1 MIQPKK
7 RFRSFLKRLLA
18 YFLKGLLLVVPL
30 TVTVYVIF
38 KSFDFIDNLLPNHLP
53 GVGLLI
59 IVSALTFLGFLG
71 TTIIQEPLLQA
82 IDKLLERIPLV
93 KFIYTS
99 IRDLLSAFVGKEK
112 MFNKPVMVKMNENS
126 EVYKLGFITQKDLT
140 SLNINEGFSAV
151 YLPHSY
157 NFSGN
162 LFIVSNNLIKTLDIP
177 SDEAM
182 KFIVSGGISKKITS
196 KEKIK
201 NQE

>member
-18 YFLKGLLLVVPL
+18 YFLKGLLLAVPV
-30 TVTVYVIF
+30 TVTVYVLY
-38 KSFDFIDNLLPNHLP
+38 KSFVFLDNLLPNQLP
-53 GVGLLI
+53 GIGILI
-59 IVSALTFLGFLG
+59 IFSAITFLGFLG

-82 IDKLLERIPLV
+82 MDRLLERIPLV

-112 MFNKPVMVKMNENS
+112 MFNKPVMVKMNEQS
-126 EVYKLGFITQKDLT
+126 EVYKLGFITQKDL
-140 SLNINEGFSAV
+140 SAFKIDEGFSAV

-162 LFIVSNNLIKTLDIP
+162 LFIVSNNLIRSLDIP

-182 KFIVSGGISKKITS
+182 KFIVSGGISKKLSS
-196 KEKIK
+196 KEK
-201 NQE
+201 

>member
-196 KEKIK
+196 KEKTK